1 MERMKINGYGVL
13 NMKNSVS
20 KYAGTGPSGGRQSWP
35 LNLRT
40 SGEKT
45 PVHEIK
51 SEAVN
56 PVAEGAVPEPTAFP
70 LRMAA
75 EGEKVE
81 IFSLNGGKIF
91 HDRLAGLGIHVGEK
105 VEIIQNR
112 SDGKLLLGHG
122 NARFFLGGGMSW
134 KIQVIAVADE
144 KHSKKEKK

>member
-1 MERMKINGYGVL
+1 MKTNKINFMKLWSWPEKTMEKMKINGYGVL

-20 KYAGTGPSGGRQSWP
+20 MYAGTGPGGGHQSWP
-35 LNLRT
+35 LNLRM

-45 PVHEIK
+45 LVQKVK
-51 SEAVN
+51 SEDVN
-56 PVAEGAVPEPTAFP
+56 LVAEGAAPEPTAFP

-75 EGEKVE
+75 EGEKVK

-122 NARFFLGGGMSW
+122 NARFFLGGGMS
-134 KIQVIAVADE
+134 
-144 KHSKKEKK
+144 